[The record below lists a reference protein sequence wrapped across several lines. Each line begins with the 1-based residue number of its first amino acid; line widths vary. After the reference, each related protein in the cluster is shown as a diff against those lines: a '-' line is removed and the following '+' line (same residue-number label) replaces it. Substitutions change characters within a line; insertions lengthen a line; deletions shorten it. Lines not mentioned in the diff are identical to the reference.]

1 MSLRLRQLTE
11 ERLTELLHTLPPA
24 PRTWVRA
31 ALELPRVQR
40 LAPISRSRRGGVTLP
55 AGHSRPRTH
64 RHERDH

>member
-11 ERLTELLHTLPPA
+11 ERLTELLHALPPA
-24 PRTWVRA
+24 PTTWVRA

-40 LAPISRSRRGGVTLP
+40 LAPIARSRRRGVPIRSPHAT
-55 AGHSRPRTH
+55 GWTR